1 MLQAHPGGAIKGT
14 LVRTANAIDPATR
27 TLLAEIQVPNPTL
40 ELFSGAFAEVHLAI
54 PAPKTVFTIPVDTLL
69 FRKEGLHVATVVD
82 GKVVI
87 KRITPGRDFGEKIEV
102 TAGLTGDEL
111 VIQSPADSI
120 ATGDPVHVEQARK
133 PHPAVSER

>member
-1 MLQAHPGGAIKGT
+1 MG
-14 LVRTANAIDPATR
+14 
-27 TLLAEIQVPNPTL
+27 
-40 ELFSGAFAEVHLAI
+40 LF
-54 PAPKTVFTIPVDTLL
+54 
-69 FRKEGLHVATVVD
+69 D
-82 GKVVI
+82 GKVVL

-120 ATGDPVHVEQARK
+120 ATGDHVRVEQPRT